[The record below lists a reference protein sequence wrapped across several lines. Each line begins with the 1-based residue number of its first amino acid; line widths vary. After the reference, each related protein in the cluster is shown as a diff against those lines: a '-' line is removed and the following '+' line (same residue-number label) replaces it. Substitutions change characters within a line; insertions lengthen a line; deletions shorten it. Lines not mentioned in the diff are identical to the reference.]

1 MGEGMTKK
9 LMLMGLMAAVA
20 LCAAL
25 ARPRI
30 AATTGA
36 VNTAGLPSTMLANA
50 ALSAAIATNVG
61 GRGQLFQ
68 EVDLMGDWDGSED
81 NVADHSGK
89 IDDLSSTL
97 SNPSQALTRVAI
109 SEHTIANGFNEDIAY
124 YGDSLG
130 NVTVVSTT
138 DLNQASPT
146 PTKFTINLPTV
157 LNAFGTLNSNNVIVV
172 TGLAVEPTAD
182 LTSFANVNG
191 SFASFAGKVERS
203 YTSVSPTMGA
213 ASA

>member
-1 MGEGMTKK
+1 MTRKRLTLVGLVAGCGAMCGVGTPARGEDDQRYQGRRHPEHDV
-9 LMLMGLMAAVA
+9 GQRGDVGSYRDDRR
-20 LCAAL
+20 
-25 ARPRI
+25 RPRQ
-30 AATTGA
+30 
-36 VNTAGLPSTMLANA
+36 S
-50 ALSAAIATNVG
+50 
-61 GRGQLFQ
+61 FQ

-89 IDDLSSTL
+89 IDDLSATL
-97 SNPSQALTRVAI
+97 TNPSQALTRVAM

-138 DLNQASPT
+138 NLNDPSPT

-157 LNAFGTLNSNNVIVV
+157 LNAFGNLNSDNVIVI
-172 TGLAVEPTAD
+172 TGLAVEPAAD

-191 SFASFAGKVERS
+191 IVRFVRRPGGRS
-203 YTSVSPTMGA
+203 PLRQFH
-213 ASA
+213 